1 MSPRRRTY
9 AGRLKKMRHRKIRR
23 KLGRTTSHREALLSN
38 MAAAL
43 INHGRITTT
52 LAKSKALRPV
62 VEKLITLGKKQDIS
76 ARRRAAL
83 ILKDKDAVKKLFAE
97 VGPRYGERNGGYT
110 RIMRLG
116 PRAGDGAPMAILE
129 LVS

>member
-1 MSPRRRTY
+1 
-9 AGRLKKMRHRKIRR
+9 MRHRKKKG
-23 KLGRTTSHREALLSN
+23 KLGRPSSHREALLSN
-38 MAAAL
+38 LAVAF
-43 INHGRITTT
+43 ITHGRITTT
-52 LAKSKALRPV
+52 VAKAKALRPV

-97 VGPRYGERNGGYT
+97 VGPRFDARNGGYT

-116 PRAGDGAPMAILE
+116 TRAGDGAPMAIIE
-129 LVS
+129 MVS

>member
-1 MSPRRRTY
+1 
-9 AGRLKKMRHRKIRR
+9 MRHRKIRR

-43 INHGRITTT
+43 ITHGRITTT

-62 VEKLITLGKKQDIS
+62 VEKLITLGKRQDIS

-83 ILKDKDAVKKLFAE
+83 ILKDKDAVKKLFTE